1 MPRRLA
7 NSHFAVQRM
16 RILVLTKRQY
26 MGKDMLDDRFGRF
39 RELPLELNGLGHE
52 VAGLAISY
60 RQRPVGVTLDNDPSR
75 SGRVTWHCEN
85 ATQGIMPRF
94 CRVTRAATQLVRDY
108 KPDIIWAASD
118 AYVVTFGTWLAKR
131 SRTCCV
137 IDLYDNFEAFSA
149 SKLPGVRPLFR
160 RAVRNAE
167 GVTCFSERMADYIA
181 RSCLRTKPT
190 ATIENGQR
198 NDLFFPQERDA
209 CRRRVGLP
217 QDATIVGTAGALDP
231 SRGIE
236 TLFTAI
242 KILENKKSDV
252 HLALAGPRKPSLDI
266 PNGPKVHDLK
276 ALPHEQVPLF
286 INALNLAVICYRHSA
301 QGEVSFPQKAYEIIA
316 CRVPLVAA
324 AVGSMNELLVDYPQC
339 LYEPENPES
348 LVEAVERQLLA
359 KTIVNI
365 AAPSWAD
372 SAKKLAVFFDAV
384 LRGPA

>member
-1 MPRRLA
+1 
-7 NSHFAVQRM
+7 
-16 RILVLTKRQY
+16 

-39 RELPLELNGLGHE
+39 RELPLELNRLGHE

-60 RQRPVGVTLDNDPSR
+60 RHRPVGVTLDSDPSR

-85 ATQGIMPRF
+85 AAEGIMPRF
-94 CRVTRAATQLVRDY
+94 CRVSRTATQLVRDY
-108 KPDIIWAASD
+108 KPDIIWSASD
-118 AYVVTFGTWLAKR
+118 AYVATFGAWLAKR

-149 SKLPGVRPLFR
+149 SKLPGLLPLFR
-160 RAVRNAE
+160 RSVREAD
-167 GVTCFSERMADYIA
+167 GVTCFSKRMADHIA
-181 RSCLRTKPT
+181 RAYLRTKPT
-190 ATIENGQR
+190 ATIESGQR
-198 NDLFFPQERDA
+198 KDLFFPQERNA
-209 CRRRVGLP
+209 SRRSVGLP
-217 QDATIVGTAGALDP
+217 QHATIVGTAGALDP

-236 TLFTAI
+236 TLFSAI
-242 KILENKKSDV
+242 RILENKKSDV
-252 HLALAGPRKPSLDI
+252 HLALAGPRKPSLYV

-276 ALPHEQVPLF
+276 ALPHEQVPSF

-324 AVGSMNELLVDYPQC
+324 AVGSMNELLADYPQC

-348 LVEAVERQLLA
+348 LVQAMERQLHV
-359 KTIVNI
+359 KTIVKI
-365 AAPSWAD
+365 DAPSWAD

-384 LRGPA
+384 LRKAA